1 MRWDEGAAEVC
12 GDVHPDAGRQGVCRG
27 ARMVFRGPCVER
39 SGVVRRSSR
48 VEGGGRRGGS
58 GVEQEREW
66 VKASGGEA
74 SGERQVRRVGV
85 IARMPTREGE
95 KHVGADVIQRV
106 GRRERDER
114 GNEGATLKVKA
125 LAMIVAAGV
134 GGAGEG
140 QGDSGPCG
148 VAGIWIAG
156 CVGAMTARWMEDAV
170 SVARCSADEKDI
182 CWRARVV
189 EALKWG
195 AGDRGCERA
204 NEIIAVRC
212 RARRHLPHRLRAW
225 PAAAA
230 FGPCGLRSGVCWRSG
245 WRGGGG
251 VCAGSGGGRRS

>member
-1 MRWDEGAAEVC
+1 M
-12 GDVHPDAGRQGVCRG
+12 
-27 ARMVFRGPCVER
+27 
-39 SGVVRRSSR
+39 
-48 VEGGGRRGGS
+48 GRRGGGGLRRCSPRRWSAGRVQRSTDGVPRALRRAVGS
-58 GVEQEREW
+58 GEAIVEGGRRRSSGRKRSRARTG
-66 VKASGGEA
+66 VGKASGGEA